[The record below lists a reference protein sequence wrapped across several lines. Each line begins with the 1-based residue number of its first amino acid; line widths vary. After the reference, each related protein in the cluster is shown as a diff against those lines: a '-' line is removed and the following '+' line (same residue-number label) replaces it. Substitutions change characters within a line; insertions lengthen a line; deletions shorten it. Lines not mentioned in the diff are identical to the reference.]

1 MDKYYVQQT
10 YGGSRISWKIY
21 RIDYS
26 PSRQAHHMLQSVHL
40 MKNHRNKASD
50 TDVGLENLV
59 LEIKFPTLSSK
70 FLCQS

>member
-10 YGGSRISWKIY
+10 YGGNWISWKIY

-50 TDVGLENLV
+50 TDGNFENLV
-59 LEIKFPTLSSK
+59 LEIKFPTLSSQ
-70 FLCQS
+70 FRYQS